1 MNKLKKF
8 LIVIMVLTLT
18 FGITPKM
25 FVWAAGTISVSS
37 SAPSLK
43 IGESVTIT
51 AQPKGPGGERVYA
64 TLTFDYTSSRGNLE
78 FVSCSKSTYGGGDGI
93 VTVAGSGTDSVS
105 ITLRATS
112 AGDCYIGVTG
122 TDAVN
127 VSDATAEYGEL
138 TSGGVSITVENKAA
152 SGGGGGTNPG
162 DTDPGDGTTEKKSA
176 DNSLKSL
183 TISPGTLS
191 PKFKYSTQKYT
202 ASVDGSVTSIAVDA
216 QVSNEKASV
225 VSVTGNTNLKVGE
238 NTVEITVKAED
249 GTTAVYKIIVTRGGT
264 ASEEPEEPKD
274 EPTDPPTGGTSNKS
288 IVIDGKA
295 YKVSA
300 TLPEEELPREFIKT
314 TATYNKQKVEAYTF
328 HYQELMLLY
337 LKPVSSKNGTT
348 GSFYFYN
355 EKADEFFPYINIDM
369 GKTYA
374 VILPNSFAETLPT
387 GYEETELDIEDYSV
401 TACRPITEDTET
413 ENEFYLVYGV
423 DKNGNTGWY
432 QYDSVDLSLQRF
444 NEVENVSGETM
455 AELSAYKE
463 AYTNL
468 QEKYNEER
476 VSSRKVMA
484 VLVVVLV
491 IAIFAIINILLFKSG
506 KFDKKSDDRDD
517 DVDYVDLDEI

>member
-1 MNKLKKF
+1 MKNRFKGIMGI
-8 LIVIMVLTLT
+8 LIVLVMFSTGSILLHAEGTLRLSGVPKNMNIGDT
-18 FGITPKM
+18 F
-25 FVWAAGTISVSS
+25 
-37 SAPSLK
+37 
-43 IGESVTIT
+43 TIT
-51 AQPKGPGGERVYA
+51 VSTPEGTALMSIDYPADLLEYTGSSEGDECLGGKGLRTVNPVDGKA
-64 TLTFDYTSSRGNLE
+64 TLSFRAIS
-78 FVSCSKSTYGGGDGI
+78 
-93 VTVAGSGTDSVS
+93 AGSGTISLTSDKAGDAEGNDTIFSP
-105 ITLRATS
+105 TS
-112 AGDCYIGVTG
+112 ASFVINN
-122 TDAVN
+122 A
-127 VSDATAEYGEL
+127 S
-138 TSGGVSITVENKAA
+138 SGGST
-152 SGGGGGTNPG
+152 PG
-162 DTDPGDGTTEKKSA
+162 DTDPGDGTTETKSA

-191 PKFKYSTQKYT
+191 PKFQYNVHKYT
-202 ASVDGSVTSIAVDA
+202 ASVDESVTSIAVVA
-216 QVSNEKASV
+216 EPSNEKASV
-225 VSVTGNTNLKVGE
+225 VSVTGKTNLKVGE
-238 NTVEITVKAED
+238 NTVEITVKAEN

-264 ASEEPEEPKD
+264 ASEEPEKPDD
-274 EPTDPPTGGTSNKS
+274 ESTNTPTGGTSNKS

-300 TLPEEELPREFIKT
+300 TLPEEELPREFKKT
-314 TATYNKQKVEAYTF
+314 TVTYNKQKVEAYTF
-328 HYQELMLLY
+328 HYEELVLLY
-337 LKPVSSKNGTT
+337 LKPVSSKSGTT
-348 GSFYFYN
+348 GKFYFYN

-423 DKNGNTGWY
+423 DKDGNTGWY

-444 NEVENVSGETM
+444 NEVENVSGETQ

-468 QEKYNEER
+468 QDKYNKER
-476 VSSRKVMA
+476 VTSRKVMA
-484 VLVVVLV
+484 VLIVVLV

-517 DVDYVDLDEI
+517 DVDYVDLDEM

>member
-1 MNKLKKF
+1 MKNRFKGIMGI
-8 LIVIMVLTLT
+8 LIVLVMFSAGSILLHAEGTLRLSGVPKNMNIGDT
-18 FGITPKM
+18 F
-25 FVWAAGTISVSS
+25 
-37 SAPSLK
+37 
-43 IGESVTIT
+43 TIT
-51 AQPKGPGGERVYA
+51 VSTPEGTALMSIDYPADLLEYTGSSEGDECLGGAGRRTVNPVDGKA
-64 TLTFDYTSSRGNLE
+64 TLSFRAIS
-78 FVSCSKSTYGGGDGI
+78 
-93 VTVAGSGTDSVS
+93 AGSGTISLTSDMAGDAEGNDTIFSP
-105 ITLRATS
+105 TS
-112 AGDCYIGVTG
+112 ASFVINN
-122 TDAVN
+122 A
-127 VSDATAEYGEL
+127 S
-138 TSGGVSITVENKAA
+138 SGGST
-152 SGGGGGTNPG
+152 PG
-162 DTDPGDGTTEKKSA
+162 DTDPGDGTTETKSA

-191 PKFKYSTQKYT
+191 PKFQYNVHKYT
-202 ASVDGSVTSIAVDA
+202 ASVDESVTGIAVVA
-216 QVSNEKASV
+216 EPSHKEASV
-225 VSVTGNTNLKVGE
+225 VSVTGKTNLKVGE
-238 NTVEITVKAED
+238 NTVEITVKAEN

-264 ASEEPEEPKD
+264 ASEEPEKTDD
-274 EPTDPPTGGTSNKS
+274 ESTNTPTGGTSNKS

-300 TLPEEELPREFIKT
+300 TLPEEELPREFKKT
-314 TATYNKQKVEAYTF
+314 TVTYNKQKVEAYTF
-328 HYQELMLLY
+328 HYEELVLLY
-337 LKPVSSKNGTT
+337 LKPVSSKSGTT
-348 GSFYFYN
+348 GKFYFYN

-423 DKNGNTGWY
+423 DKDGNTGWY

-444 NEVENVSGETM
+444 NEVENVSGETQ

-468 QEKYNEER
+468 QDKYNKER
-476 VSSRKVMA
+476 VTSRKVMA
-484 VLVVVLV
+484 VLIVVLV

-517 DVDYVDLDEI
+517 DVDYVDLDEM